1 MSEFDFSKRDSFGSK
16 FGAIAAAAGSAIGL
30 GNIWRFP
37 YLLGENGGA
46 AFLFIYLGFI
56 FAIGIPVMLSE
67 FVIGRSTQRNPYGAF
82 KILAPKKHWYLV
94 GLMGVVAA
102 FMILAFY
109 TAVSGWTLEYLYQ
122 SIINGFSGKQTSEL
136 GQMFDSFKESTF
148 RPILWF
154 VLFMIMTTWIV
165 ISGVKDGIE
174 KYTKVLMPL
183 LIVLLIVL
191 CIRTMTLPGAADGLR
206 FIFKPDF
213 SKVTTYTILQAL
225 GQVFFSLSIGMGTL
239 ITYGSYMN
247 KKDNLATT
255 AVSVSLSDTLVAML
269 AGIAIFPA
277 VFAFGI
283 EPTEGP
289 GLVFKTLPNIFQQM
303 SGGYVFSLVFFTL
316 LAVAALTSTIS
327 VLEVIVAYFSEEL
340 KMTRK
345 RATIIASASV
355 SILGIASVMSWGPL
369 ANVKLFDKNIFD
381 ILEFTSANIL
391 LPLGGLLI
399 VGFIGWFYGYQK
411 TKNELSN
418 NSTLKARYIPLYMF
432 IIKFIAPIAIAIV
445 FLNGIGLINL

>member
-1 MSEFDFSKRDSFGSK
+1 MSDFDFSKRDGFGSR

-37 YLLGENGGA
+37 YLMGENGGA

-67 FVIGRSTQRNPYGAF
+67 FVIGRRTQRNPYGAF
-82 KILAPKKHWYLV
+82 KMLAPKKPWFLV

-109 TAVSGWTLEYLYQ
+109 TVVSGWTLEYIYQ
-122 SIINGFSGKQTSEL
+122 SVINGFSGKQTSDL
-136 GQMFDSFKESTF
+136 VQMFDSFKASTF

-154 VLFMIMTTWIV
+154 CIFMTMTTWIV

-174 KYTKVLMPL
+174 KYTKILMPL
-183 LIVLLIVL
+183 LLLILIVL
-191 CIRTMTLPGAADGLR
+191 CIRTITLPGANEGLK

-225 GQVFFSLSIGMGTL
+225 GQVFFSMSIGMGTL

-247 KKDNLATT
+247 KKDNLANT
-255 AVSVSLSDTLVAML
+255 AISVSMADMVVALL

-283 EPTEGP
+283 EPSEGP

-303 SGGYVFSLVFFTL
+303 PGGYFFSILFFVL
-316 LAVAALTSTIS
+316 LSVAALTSTIS

-340 KMTRK
+340 KISRK
-345 RATIIASASV
+345 KATIIASLSV
-355 SILGIASVMSWGPL
+355 SILGLATVMSWGPL
-369 ANVKLFDKNIFD
+369 ANVKIFNKNFFE
-381 ILEFTSANIL
+381 ILDFTSANVL

-399 VGFIGWFYGYQK
+399 VGFIGWFFGYQQ
-411 TKNELSN
+411 TKDELSN

-445 FLNGIGLINL
+445 FLNGIGLLKF